1 VLALFKLFKM
11 AFKAAKY
18 ELVELL
24 VPGVASTGQTQTQWS
39 FPDLPKL
46 RYTSLLAMETFGV
59 DTQTASPNNVA
70 TPTAAILQKSYLVLY
85 ANERQDLYRI
95 PLISL
100 VRTQATTGA
109 STPFVRALFEFQGQK
124 VTGINLLF
132 KLLAHQL
139 TQRILA
145 LFSEFITFNL
155 WLLQHNYE
163 LQAQY

>member
-1 VLALFKLFKM
+1 M

-59 DTQTASPNNVA
+59 DTMTVSPNNVA

-124 VTGINLLF
+124 VTWDKSYIQISSAPAN
-132 KLLAHQL
+132 
-139 TQRILA
+139 TSN
-145 LFSEFITFNL
+145 FSFIFGV
-155 WLLQHNYE
+155 Y
-163 LQAQY
+163 YI

>member
-1 VLALFKLFKM
+1 M

-24 VPGVASTGQTQTQWS
+24 VPGVAVTGQTNTQWS

-59 DTQTASPNNVA
+59 DTVTASPNNVA
-70 TPTAAILQKSYLVLY
+70 CPTAAILQKSYLVLY

-95 PLISL
+95 PLVSL

-109 STPFVRALFEFQGQK
+109 STPFVRALYEFQGQK
-124 VTGINLLF
+124 VTWDKSFISIASAPANT
-132 KLLAHQL
+132 AN
-139 TQRILA
+139 
-145 LFSEFITFNL
+145 FSFIFGV
-155 WLLQHNYE
+155 Y
-163 LQAQY
+163 YI